1 MGRVT
6 GGISVHEGG
15 NSESNDALLYMR
27 EDRKPENTRNEI
39 KGEREAVA

>member
-6 GGISVHEGG
+6 GGISGREGG
-15 NSESNDALLYMR
+15 NCGSNDALLYMR
-27 EDRKPENTRNEI
+27 EDRKPENTRSEM